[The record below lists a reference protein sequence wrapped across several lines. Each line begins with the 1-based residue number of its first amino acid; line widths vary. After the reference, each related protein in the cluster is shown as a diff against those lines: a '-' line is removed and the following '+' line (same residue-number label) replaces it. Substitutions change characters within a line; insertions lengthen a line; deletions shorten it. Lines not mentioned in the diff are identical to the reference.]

1 MVSQTLN
8 WFSAIQD
15 TGVTS
20 AAVPVKKHPTKLGN
34 SVGLI
39 FLSCT
44 FIFFDFAIPI
54 TVLLVIP
61 SKKES
66 GIGVWSSPFLSV
78 SYTHLRAHETR

>member
-1 MVSQTLN
+1 M
-8 WFSAIQD
+8 D

-20 AAVPVKKHPTKLGN
+20 AAVPVKKQPTKLDN

-39 FLSCT
+39 FRSLT
-44 FIFFDFAIPI
+44 LIFLDLAIPI

-66 GIGVWSSPFLSV
+66 GIGVCNSPF
-78 SYTHLRAHETR
+78 